1 MSKVVFLC
9 GVRDYH
15 AMDWFRASTQYL
27 KPTSPIIVTDLLSSE
42 GYPSLAHPED
52 RIFKLIILDRLLP
65 GKQSKFSNIYRNIL
79 KFVLLPF
86 QVLLLR
92 FYLFTFK
99 ESIIY
104 AHSMYYIW
112 MAWLSG
118 AKHYV
123 ATPQGSDVL
132 IKPYRSSLYKYLS
145 KLSLA
150 SASLITV
157 DSSSMSS
164 HIYDLYG
171 LSSYVVQNGIDIKL
185 ISQTVSHSSYVPSN
199 HSSLRIGSIRA
210 LTSLYRIDALVQ
222 ARNNSSSPD
231 IPIDFV
237 YPFISSEY
245 LDYIKS
251 FTLPN
256 DRFLGRLDRVNLYK
270 FLASTPLIFSI
281 PSSDSSPR
289 SVYESIFCGSI
300 VALQYHPFIKDLPDS
315 MTRRLIVVDINKSD
329 WFDSAINRYLSIID
343 ESFIP
348 CSRSL
353 ELFDQAH
360 SFERVHTRLLNS
372 IH

>member
-1 MSKVVFLC
+1 MW
-9 GVRDYH
+9 VRDYH

-27 KPTSPIIVTDLLSSE
+27 KPTRPIIVTDLLSSE

-65 GKQSKFSNIYRNIL
+65 GKQSNFSNIYRNIL

-99 ESIIY
+99 DSIIY

-112 MAWLSG
+112 LAWLSG

-157 DSSSMSS
+157 DSSSLSS
-164 HIYDLYG
+164 HISDLYG

-185 ISQTVSHSSYVPSN
+185 ISQTVSHSLSVPS
-199 HSSLRIGSIRA
+199 
-210 LTSLYRIDALVQ
+210 
-222 ARNNSSSPD
+222 
-231 IPIDFV
+231 
-237 YPFISSEY
+237 
-245 LDYIKS
+245 
-251 FTLPN
+251 
-256 DRFLGRLDRVNLYK
+256 
-270 FLASTPLIFSI
+270 
-281 PSSDSSPR
+281 
-289 SVYESIFCGSI
+289 
-300 VALQYHPFIKDLPDS
+300 
-315 MTRRLIVVDINKSD
+315 
-329 WFDSAINRYLSIID
+329 
-343 ESFIP
+343 
-348 CSRSL
+348 
-353 ELFDQAH
+353 
-360 SFERVHTRLLNS
+360 
-372 IH
+372 